1 MDRSR
6 RAITCNS
13 GMVIAKI
20 FLLKIYILL
29 IEWNSSRTRTA
40 CMPGI
45 LKRYSW
51 QYRPKV
57 HCNVK
62 LINFKSMSNTGITL
76 VDVRSEAMDAI
87 QQLKSGKIDV
97 KTAGAIKDLL
107 NTVVDTAK
115 TQVEYMK
122 VLPKSVKEQMTVVE
136 VKAIAGTLVD
146 RDAEMDAT
154 MAEVRESQSRPY
166 ESK

>member
-1 MDRSR
+1 
-6 RAITCNS
+6 
-13 GMVIAKI
+13 
-20 FLLKIYILL
+20 
-29 IEWNSSRTRTA
+29 
-40 CMPGI
+40 
-45 LKRYSW
+45 
-51 QYRPKV
+51 
-57 HCNVK
+57 
-62 LINFKSMSNTGITL
+62 MSNTGITL

-107 NTVVDTAK
+107 NTVIDTAK

-136 VKAIAGTLVD
+136 VKAIVGTLVD
-146 RDAEMDAT
+146 RDAEMDAI

>member
-1 MDRSR
+1 M
-6 RAITCNS
+6 
-13 GMVIAKI
+13 
-20 FLLKIYILL
+20 
-29 IEWNSSRTRTA
+29 
-40 CMPGI
+40 
-45 LKRYSW
+45 
-51 QYRPKV
+51 

-107 NTVVDTAK
+107 NTVIDTAK

-136 VKAIAGTLVD
+136 VKAIVGTLVD
-146 RDAEMDAT
+146 RDAEMDAI